1 MGRIKG
7 EHRMIRKTSD
17 KYGRKIR
24 VLDGFRPY
32 RLYIHHKS
40 GARWGYYVT
49 PSLTPFISEMVE
61 INGEY
66 WFTTLA
72 DLREALDIA
81 SN

>member
-1 MGRIKG
+1 
-7 EHRMIRKTSD
+7 MIRKTSD

-49 PSLTPFISEMVE
+49 RNLAPFVSEMEE

-66 WFTTLA
+66 WFSTLA
-72 DLREALDIA
+72 ELHTALDAA
-81 SN
+81 SR